1 MRPSLLLFG
10 VEGQPLLQEESI
22 VYHLWK
28 RMYDLR
34 GFSSAGECRGD
45 HWSPAFCVQYPM
57 FTGGGSP
64 PLQGKSKVCCFGR
77 LQLKLQ
83 FVSDKGN
90 KLGIR
95 GFSFGIADGI
105 AEKSLQGIQ
114 VSSVPGY
121 FDGMADGA
129 LHAGGR
135 CAEML
140 GNGRVQRLGDG
151 VNDVDVLHRQ
161 DDGLADILVALNMGR
176 NTHIVDDG
184 GDGTLRA
191 VGSAE
196 RYASVDTRFHR
207 RKMAYKGDCRRCRA
221 PRKKVIARIKSYE
234 NIHFC

>member
-83 FVSDKGN
+83 FISDKGN
-90 KLGIR
+90 KLRIG
-95 GFSFGIADGI
+95 GFSLGITDRI
-105 AEKSLQGIQ
+105 AEKPLQGIQ
-114 VSSVPGY
+114 IASVPGY
-121 FDGMADGA
+121 LDGVADCP
-129 LHAGGR
+129 LHSAWGGLECFR
-135 CAEML
+135 HL
-140 GNGRVQRLGDG
+140 GVQYLGDG
-151 VNDVDVLHRQ
+151 IG
-161 DDGLADILVALNMGR
+161 GLA
-176 NTHIVDDG
+176 
-184 GDGTLRA
+184 
-191 VGSAE
+191 
-196 RYASVDTRFHR
+196 
-207 RKMAYKGDCRRCRA
+207 
-221 PRKKVIARIKSYE
+221 ARQRG
-234 NIHFC
+234 C